1 VQAGHAAIDFQHQ
14 HSEIAKDWH
23 QNSNY
28 LIFLTTEDLRSLEK
42 LMLKADAKGIKYTS
56 FYEPDVDEI
65 TAVAFEPTDAARK
78 LTSSLKL
85 ITK

>member
-1 VQAGHAAIDFQHQ
+1 
-14 HSEIAKDWH
+14 
-23 QNSNY
+23 
-28 LIFLTTEDLRSLEK
+28 
-42 LMLKADAKGIKYTS
+42 MLKADAKGIKYTS

-65 TAVAFEPTDAARK
+65 TAVAFEPTDDARK